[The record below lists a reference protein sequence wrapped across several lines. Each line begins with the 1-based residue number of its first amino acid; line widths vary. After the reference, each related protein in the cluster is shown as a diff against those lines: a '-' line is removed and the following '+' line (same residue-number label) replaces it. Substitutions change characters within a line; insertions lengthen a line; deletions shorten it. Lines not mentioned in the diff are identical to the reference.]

1 MQEREYLTT
10 EEIAEM
16 LKVTTKTVRNWLQ
29 SGELRGIRL
38 KGSWRIPKS
47 EFERFLKQREAP

>member
-10 EEIAEM
+10 EEIAEI

-29 SGELRGIRL
+29 NGDLRGIRL
-38 KGSWRIPKS
+38 KGSWRVPKS
-47 EFERFLKQREAP
+47 EFERFLKEKEAP